1 MSFAAKKKPVEFTQ
15 IPVSYVD
22 LLPCPL
28 DNAVVAINPARF
40 PQSPFFRGYD
50 SNATCARHEEASGRS
65 IEHCRALKRK
75 VQGLI
80 DAGWLKFEENRV

>member
-1 MSFAAKKKPVEFTQ
+1 MSFAAKKNPVEFTK
-15 IPVSYVD
+15 IPVSCVD

-40 PQSPFFRGYD
+40 PQSLFFRGYD
-50 SNATCARHEEASGRS
+50 SNATCARHGEAPEHS

-80 DAGWLKFEENRV
+80 DMG